1 MTFKE
6 YVNQEDP
13 IRFPKVYLTE
23 DDFEMCLMVHTN
35 NPRKVWE
42 ISLKM
47 FGEYYRYQINEGD
60 NIVWTMDED
69 GNKRS
74 SSCFRFNGILS

>member
-13 IRFPKVYLTE
+13 IRFPKVYLEEKDIDMHLLVETK
-23 DDFEMCLMVHTN
+23 
-35 NPRKVWE
+35 PKKVWE
-42 ISLKM
+42 ISLKIA
-47 FGEYYRYQINEGD
+47 EKYYSYRINEGD
-60 NIVWTMDED
+60 NVVWTMDED

>member
-6 YVNQEDP
+6 YVNQKDP
-13 IRFPKVYLTE
+13 IRFPKVYLEEKDMDMHILVETK
-23 DDFEMCLMVHTN
+23 
-35 NPRKVWE
+35 PKKVWE

-47 FGEYYRYQINEGD
+47 FGEYYRYKINEGD

-69 GNKRS
+69 GNKKS
-74 SSCFRFNGILS
+74 ASCFRFNGILS